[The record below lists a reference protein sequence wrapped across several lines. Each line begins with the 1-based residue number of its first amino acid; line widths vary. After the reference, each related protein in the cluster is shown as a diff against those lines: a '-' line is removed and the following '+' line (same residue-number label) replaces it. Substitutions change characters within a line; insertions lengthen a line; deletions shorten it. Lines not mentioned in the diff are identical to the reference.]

1 MTFYMLSEYEENL
14 IKIHKR
20 LHQAEKTSSWKIFWD
35 TSCYYSSKITAKS
48 QTIIIS
54 SKQDYV

>member
-20 LHQAEKTSSWKIFWD
+20 LHQAKKHQVEKYFEILLV
-35 TSCYYSSKITAKS
+35 
-48 QTIIIS
+48 IILL
-54 SKQDYV
+54 KLQQNLRQ